1 MAIMNKFFGKQ
12 TGELGAIES
21 IPDLTSQTI
30 AAQARTLTEAH
41 AKAIADYKAAHYF
54 NPQYDPP
61 IVLNRVRVRTIENG
75 YLVEIS
81 YAEGETTKQVF
92 IKDLDELGGILVAG
106 IVARR
111 IEK

>member
-12 TGELGAIES
+12 TGQLDAIES

-30 AAQARTLTEAH
+30 AR
-41 AKAIADYKAAHYF
+41 AIADYKAAHYF
-54 NPQYDPP
+54 NPQYDPS

-75 YLVEIS
+75 YVVEVAH
-81 YAEGETTKQVF
+81 AEGETTKQIF
-92 IKDLDELGGILVAG
+92 IKDLDELGGVLVAG